1 MSSLLSCIT
10 NRNTYLNIIKKIFF
24 ITYDCYCVVQ
34 EITKEDPHQLQL
46 ARLEW
51 ELKQRKE
58 LASLCDKKKLEKE
71 MVIADIK
78 KKKTKL
84 KNLAPMLKEILAV
97 S

>member
-1 MSSLLSCIT
+1 MCI
-10 NRNTYLNIIKKIFF
+10 YF
-24 ITYDCYCVVQ
+24 Q

-58 LASLCDKKKLEKE
+58 LATQCNELKSEKKR
-71 MVIADIK
+71 VTADIK
-78 KKKTKL
+78 KKKTQL

-97 S
+97 SKQNADRRQEYSFQKT